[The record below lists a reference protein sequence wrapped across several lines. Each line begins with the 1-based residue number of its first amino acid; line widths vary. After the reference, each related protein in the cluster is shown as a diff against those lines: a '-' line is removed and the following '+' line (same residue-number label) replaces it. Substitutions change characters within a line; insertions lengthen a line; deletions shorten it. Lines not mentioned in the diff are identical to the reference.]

1 MTALRVAIVGF
12 NGRPVM
18 PPTMAN
24 TCYSF
29 IDDKNAVHVCSV
41 HQWTPDKKMIEPVA
55 GSGGISS
62 QDRASW
68 ALEGA
73 YANGWAQ
80 TIWADMLA

>member
-1 MTALRVAIVGF
+1 MS
-12 NGRPVM
+12 GRAAV
-18 PPTMAN
+18 PPMMAN

-29 IDDKNAVHVCSV
+29 VDDKNAVHVASV
-41 HQWTPDKKMIEPVA
+41 HQWVPEKKTMETVA

-73 YANGWAQ
+73 YAQGWAK
-80 TIWADMLA
+80 TIWSDMLT

>member
-1 MTALRVAIVGF
+1 MEA
-12 NGRPVM
+12 
-18 PPTMAN
+18 
-24 TCYSF
+24 
-29 IDDKNAVHVCSV
+29 
-41 HQWTPDKKMIEPVA
+41 VA

-73 YANGWAQ
+73 YATGWAQ

>member
-1 MTALRVAIVGF
+1 M
-12 NGRPVM
+12 
-18 PPTMAN
+18 MAN

-29 IDDKNAVHVCSV
+29 IDDQATPCTSDSV
-41 HQWTPDKKMIEPVA
+41 HRWVPDKKMLEPVA

-73 YANGWAQ
+73 FAEGGRRRSGR
-80 TIWADMLA
+80 IC